1 MSKVLLRI
9 YEFEFFKGIKEYH
22 AEVVAFDKSISYSDE
37 GIEISDILNKDG
49 LEDYELC
56 ATFNLGY
63 ADIFEYEFQEYCFPK
78 LEKEYTAETYGLY
91 SHNCRFFALD
101 VIKLLQPTKAEVGIQ
116 VLEELNNMSV
126 KLGKVLKLRLIGWM
140 TFIVSFTLST
150 VSHIFGTCLPIPTL
164 LKDIIIITLFIIL
177 SFIKF
182 CRR

>member
-63 ADIFEYEFQEYCFPK
+63 ADIF
-78 LEKEYTAETYGLY
+78 
-91 SHNCRFFALD
+91 
-101 VIKLLQPTKAEVGIQ
+101 
-116 VLEELNNMSV
+116 
-126 KLGKVLKLRLIGWM
+126 
-140 TFIVSFTLST
+140 
-150 VSHIFGTCLPIPTL
+150 
-164 LKDIIIITLFIIL
+164 
-177 SFIKF
+177 
-182 CRR
+182 